1 MRWTMIWSKSMR
13 WTIVSKKLRWNVINE
28 VDNMT
33 REELMSSDY
42 VIICFKPITEINF
55 KVKSRLLK
63 NHLLRKKRKIEKQI
77 VHLTRDSF
85 KIIKIK
91 SSWNAASFWPKEGYL
106 QPFSMEIYFLA
117 SKTIK
122 TVAFSPAFLPYNIVI
137 ILNYLC
143 LQISRS
149 KI

>member
-1 MRWTMIWSKSMR
+1 MAW
-13 WTIVSKKLRWNVINE
+13 KKLRWNVINE

-91 SSWNAASFWPKEGYL
+91 SSCNAASLWPKEGYL
-106 QPFSMEIYFLA
+106 QPFSMQIYFLA
-117 SKTIK
+117 SKIIK

-137 ILNYLC
+137 ILNYLY
-143 LQISRS
+143 LQISS
-149 KI
+149 SEI

>member
-1 MRWTMIWSKSMR
+1 MIWSKSMR

-42 VIICFKPITEINF
+42 VIICFKTITEINF

-63 NHLLRKKRKIEKQI
+63 NQLLRKKRKIEKQI

-91 SSWNAASFWPKEGYL
+91 SSCNAQASDPKKAIYNL
-106 QPFSMEIYFLA
+106 LAWRYISLLPKLLKRLPFHLHFFL
-117 SKTIK
+117 TI
-122 TVAFSPAFLPYNIVI
+122 
-137 ILNYLC
+137 
-143 LQISRS
+143 
-149 KI
+149 